1 MTNVDGNLVDDMEE
15 DYFNIN
21 QILEQLRLGQYVE
34 TGYSFSGKVTDVN
47 LWSRSLSPREVL
59 DWARCERKLSPDIVD
74 WETQNWILSGFSQQ
88 EESFQKI
95 CSTQSP
101 GLIIQ
106 PNTAT
111 FFRGL
116 HTCQMF
122 DSEMGV
128 CNSTETDRIIEDYF
142 KQSLGERCLREPLKY
157 DYWCGYTDQA
167 REDLWLNVNNVC

>member
-1 MTNVDGNLVDDMEE
+1 MYYNGVVTNVDGNLVDDMEE

-88 EESFQKI
+88 QESFQKI
-95 CSTQSP
+95 CST
-101 GLIIQ
+101 
-106 PNTAT
+106 
-111 FFRGL
+111 
-116 HTCQMF
+116 
-122 DSEMGV
+122 
-128 CNSTETDRIIEDYF
+128 
-142 KQSLGERCLREPLKY
+142 
-157 DYWCGYTDQA
+157 
-167 REDLWLNVNNVC
+167 